1 MLVPSFQVEPVGRWF
16 QAHWNR
22 LHAHRTISEHNESGE
37 IDAASDDES
46 DDDSSE
52 GEEEIEFED
61 DIVYL
66 RSLDPKVGCCFG
78 SCWICRSRLQ

>member
-1 MLVPSFQVEPVGRWF
+1 MEPVGRWF
-16 QAHWNR
+16 QAHWNW

-37 IDAASDDES
+37 IEVTSDDES
-46 DDDSSE
+46 DDDRSD

-66 RSLDPKVGCCFG
+66 RSLDPKVGC
-78 SCWICRSRLQ
+78 WRS